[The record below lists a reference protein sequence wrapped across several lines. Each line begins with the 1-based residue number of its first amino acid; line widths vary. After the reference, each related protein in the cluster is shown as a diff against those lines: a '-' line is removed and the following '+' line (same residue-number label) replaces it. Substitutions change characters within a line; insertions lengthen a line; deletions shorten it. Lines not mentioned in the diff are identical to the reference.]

1 MELQNIKDFKDIN
14 DYVVLKLNKFSSEEK
29 NFEDCI
35 TTTKTVSE
43 KSKNLSKQNNMLDI
57 YIATIPEKVNIKKLY
72 PKERDIEIKNCKN
85 EKVIKEKY
93 YVWKLLEYA
102 VNNSFK
108 YKFNKI
114 KFIKNEN
121 GKWTCKEFY
130 FSLSHSNNVVA
141 VGISQNPVGIDIEEI
156 SKFENKKIEKYVL
169 SNEELTYYEKL
180 EETEKV
186 EYLAKMWTSKESMFK
201 SLNEKHFS
209 PSNIKPKNTKSVKLN
224 INNKDYYLSVTN
236 ENFERYT
243 LHKVELN

>member
-1 MELQNIKDFKDIN
+1 MLETE
-14 DYVVLKLNKFSSEEK
+14 VLNKLNDME
-29 NFEDCI
+29 NI
-35 TTTKTVSE
+35 
-43 KSKNLSKQNNMLDI
+43 LDV
-57 YIATIPEKVNIKKLY
+57 YIATIPEKINIKKIY
-72 PKERDIEIKNCKN
+72 PKERDIEIKNCSN

-114 KFIKNEN
+114 KFTKNEN
-121 GKWTCKEFY
+121 GKWNCKEFY
-130 FSLSHSNNVVA
+130 FSLSHSNNVLA
-141 VGISQNPVGIDIEEI
+141 VSISKKPVGIDIEKI
-156 SKFENKKIEKYVL
+156 SRFENKQIAKSVL
-169 SNEELTYYEKL
+169 SNEELSHYDKLDENEK
-180 EETEKV
+180 TD
-186 EYLAKMWTSKESMFK
+186 YLAKMWTSKESMFK

-236 ENFERYT
+236 ENLERYA